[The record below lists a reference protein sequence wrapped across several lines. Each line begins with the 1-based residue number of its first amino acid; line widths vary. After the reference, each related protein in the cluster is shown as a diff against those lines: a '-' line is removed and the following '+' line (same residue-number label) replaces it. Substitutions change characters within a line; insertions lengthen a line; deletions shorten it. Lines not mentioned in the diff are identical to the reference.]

1 MTSDSDDAAGHRTL
15 NDRRRFASQS
25 EEESDFSFDEESA
38 ANSGLYQPGAHLR
51 QAIMR

>member
-1 MTSDSDDAAGHRTL
+1 MTSDSDDAVHRTL
-15 NDRRRFASQS
+15 NDRRRFGSQS

-38 ANSGLYQPGAHLR
+38 DNSGLYQPGAHLR